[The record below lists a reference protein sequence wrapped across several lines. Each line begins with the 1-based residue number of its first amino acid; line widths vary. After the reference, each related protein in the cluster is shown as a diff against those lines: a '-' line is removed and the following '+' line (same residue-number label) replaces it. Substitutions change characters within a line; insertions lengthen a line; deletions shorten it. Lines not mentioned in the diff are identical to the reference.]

1 MRKHIAFGSV
11 MASLLALASIASAQ
25 TYSPALAAGAGYG
38 GSYGGYGG
46 YGGYGHSSTYEEG
59 VFRGLADFTRAIGDA
74 DYMSSLAG
82 INRQESWSRYLDNR
96 KKVAET
102 YFEMRQINRAAREA
116 ARSQPLSLTQY
127 AALAKQQAPERLS
140 EADYNRVVGRLAWP
154 AVLSGEEFAAERNA
168 LDKAFA
174 GRTARDVGVST
185 AFNREV
191 RELTSEMQT
200 KLRDRLQ
207 TMSPME
213 FIAAK
218 KFLTSISFEAQQP
231 LVSTGLASA
240 D

>member
-1 MRKHIAFGSV
+1 MRKHFVVAAA
-11 MASLLALASIASAQ
+11 MASMLALASVASAQ
-25 TYSPALAAGAGYG
+25 TYSPASAEGAGYG
-38 GSYGGYGG
+38 GMHGGYGG
-46 YGGYGHSSTYEEG
+46 YGGTSHSSTYEEG

-116 ARSQPLSLTQY
+116 ARPQPLSLTQY
-127 AALAKQQAPERLS
+127 AALAKQQAPERMT

-154 AVLSGEEFAAERNA
+154 AVLAGEEFAAERTA

-191 RELTSEMQT
+191 RELTAQMQT
-200 KLRDRLQ
+200 KLRERLE
-207 TMSPME
+207 TMSPLE

-218 KFLTSISFEAQQP
+218 KFLTSVSFEAQQP